1 MVFVGALL
9 ETTVLPVPFE
19 LLLVPLMLRHR
30 SMVWW
35 IVLAA
40 LAGCVT
46 GAFAGYAVGAF
57 AFQTFGQSVLQSL
70 GADQAMESFTERL
83 GEGAFWA
90 IFLVGFTPVPVQVA
104 TLGAGF
110 TEVSLVTFT
119 LATLLS
125 RGLRFGGLGL
135 LVHRF
140 GEDALRL
147 LGQHRGKAL
156 LVGAL
161 LLAAVAA
168 VLIAPP

>member
-1 MVFVGALL
+1 MFVGALL

-19 LLLVPLMLRHR
+19 LLLAPVMLRHR
-30 SMVWW
+30 PMVWW

-40 LAGCVT
+40 LAGCMT

-57 AFQTFGQSVLQSL
+57 AFQTFGQTVLQSL
-70 GADQAMESFTERL
+70 GAAEAMESFTERL
-83 GEGAFWA
+83 EEGAFWA

-110 TEVSLVTFT
+110 TEVSLVAFT
-119 LATLLS
+119 LAMLLS

-135 LVHRF
+135 LVYRF
-140 GEDALRL
+140 GEDTLRL
-147 LGQHRGKAL
+147 PGRHRRKAL
-156 LVGAL
+156 LAAAL

-168 VLIAPP
+168 ILIAP